1 MNVQATSEP
10 NAPSVR
16 QLWIADLSLLLVA
29 VIWGVNIPVM
39 KVALLKIDAFA
50 LNAIRLVVSSLIL
63 LFFAR
68 REFLRGVRPAGSLSR
83 RDVLIYAA
91 VVSVAYQCLFLLAV
105 SRATSA
111 DVALIMATVP
121 MWTAIGARLFLKE
134 ILPLLAWTG
143 LIVAFAGTMI
153 VTLQKAPAPPAVD
166 PEITRGAELV
176 KYDPA
181 GPSELI
187 DDPNRTAGGISR
199 RLLGNLLALS
209 AALAWAGGTVFSRPL
224 LGKISPIQ
232 LSAWS
237 ATLGLP
243 FHICIALVMGWNTVP
258 ASVSAMKDVSLIGC
272 ILYSG
277 ILSTGLALAMWSHG
291 VKYAGAAHAAM
302 IQNLTPIIAMAAA
315 WVWLGE
321 TINSAQTLGGGMIIG
336 GLLIM
341 RWSRQSSSSRTN

>member
-143 LIVAFAGTMI
+143 LIVAFAGDNDCHSA
-153 VTLQKAPAPPAVD
+153 K
-166 PEITRGAELV
+166 G
-176 KYDPA
+176 
-181 GPSELI
+181 
-187 DDPNRTAGGISR
+187 SR
-199 RLLGNLLALS
+199 
-209 AALAWAGGTVFSRPL
+209 
-224 LGKISPIQ
+224 
-232 LSAWS
+232 
-237 ATLGLP
+237 
-243 FHICIALVMGWNTVP
+243 
-258 ASVSAMKDVSLIGC
+258 ASDS
-272 ILYSG
+272 
-277 ILSTGLALAMWSHG
+277 
-291 VKYAGAAHAAM
+291 
-302 IQNLTPIIAMAAA
+302 
-315 WVWLGE
+315 
-321 TINSAQTLGGGMIIG
+321 
-336 GLLIM
+336 
-341 RWSRQSSSSRTN
+341 